1 MKNAKEFKIGLFV
14 VSILV
19 ISFFTINFLRGEDI
33 FDREIDV
40 TARYENLDGLVA
52 SAPVY
57 IKGYKA
63 GKVTK
68 VEYDSQAGD
77 FMVTCSVVRDFH
89 IPVDSKMSIYAVDVM
104 GTKGVRI
111 DLGQS
116 TELIEDGGL
125 LDSYSEPA
133 LLDGLAASIAPLIG
147 KFETALDSM
156 TVTVAGV
163 NRLLS
168 DSNQDA
174 VQHTLLHLEKTM
186 ADISSLS
193 AMINGRSS
201 ELEDLIAS
209 LSGLSEKFLSI
220 ADKVDSTMVDIN
232 SITNTLDRSDIG
244 GLVESLNKL
253 LVNIEDPDGT
263 IGKLLSD
270 CSVYDSVD
278 ELLTDVDDLVKKIKE
293 NPKKYLKI
301 SVF

>member
-14 VSILV
+14 LSILV

-40 TARYENLDGLVA
+40 IARYENLDGLVA

-63 GKVTK
+63 GKVSD
-68 VEYDSQAGD
+68 VEYDSEAGD
-77 FMVTCSVVRDFH
+77 FTVTCSVVKEFD
-89 IPVDSKMSIYAVDVM
+89 IPVDSKMLIYAVDIM
-104 GTKGVRI
+104 GTKGIRI
-111 DLGQS
+111 DLGTS
-116 TELIEDGGL
+116 SEMIEDGGAL
-125 LDSYSEPA
+125 VSYSEPA
-133 LLDGLAASIAPLIG
+133 LLDGLAASVVPLIDKVG
-147 KFETALDSM
+147 TALDSLN
-156 TVTVAGV
+156 VTVAGV

-174 VQHTLLHLEKTM
+174 VQNTLSHLEKTM

-201 ELEDLIAS
+201 ELEDFIAS
-209 LSGLSEKFLSI
+209 LSDMSDKFISI
-220 ADKVDSTMVDIN
+220 VDKVDSTMTDVN
-232 SITNTLDRSDIG
+232 SISATLDKSDIG
-244 GLVESLNKL
+244 GVVESLNELLESMNDPEGTVGKL
-253 LVNIEDPDGT
+253 LVDD
-263 IGKLLSD
+263 
-270 CSVYDSVD
+270 SVYNSVD
-278 ELLTDVDDLVKKIKE
+278 ELLTDIDVLVKKIKE